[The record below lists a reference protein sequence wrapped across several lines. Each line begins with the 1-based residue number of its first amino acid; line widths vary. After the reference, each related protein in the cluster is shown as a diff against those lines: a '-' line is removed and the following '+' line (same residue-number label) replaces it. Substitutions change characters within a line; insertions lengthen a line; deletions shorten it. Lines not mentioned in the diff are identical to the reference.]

1 DLTAGIA
8 VNCLGHAHP
17 TWVKAVAEQAGKLA
31 HVSNYFYNEPNLRLA
46 RALCHAAGMARA
58 LFCNSGTEAIEGCL
72 KLARRYHYDR
82 GQIDR
87 HRVIA
92 FENAFHGRTL
102 GALAATGQPS
112 YRDGFGPLSIV
123 THVAYNDLDAVKAAM
138 GDDVAAI
145 LVEPVQGEG
154 GVRPASAAFLR

>member
-1 DLTAGIA
+1 
-8 VNCLGHAHP
+8 
-17 TWVKAVAEQAGKLA
+17 
-31 HVSNYFYNEPNLRLA
+31 
-46 RALCHAAGMARA
+46 
-58 LFCNSGTEAIEGCL
+58 
-72 KLARRYHYDR
+72 
-82 GQIDR
+82 
-87 HRVIA
+87 
-92 FENAFHGRTL
+92 FHGRTL

-154 GVRPASAAFLR
+154 GVRPASAAFLRGLRELTDKTGALLIADEIQTGVGRSGRFLAMEHAEVRPDVVALAKGLGGGFPIGAVLSSTKYEE